1 MPQAPFSPAPA
12 RMFGVTA
19 LAHAALLSAGFL
31 VLAEAFAFPDI
42 LRESPQTRLALFQAN
57 AATVFPAYYA
67 MALTGLTQIALALS
81 LNAAFRKAGSLLL
94 SAALVFGIL
103 AGVFQILGFIR
114 WPIVIPWLAQ
124 EMAAASGDSQ
134 RQAMVAL
141 MEGTLNR
148 YAGMAVGEHLGF
160 LAQGLWSMLA
170 GLALIRTRL
179 ASPLLGLSGIV
190 LGLLLIGGA
199 LEQLGGPFTVL
210 GMFSAP
216 ASAAWLGWLLM
227 LALSLVRTR
236 EDGKGPAMGPFSLL
250 LYAALMAAFVMPA
263 LG

>member
-1 MPQAPFSPAPA
+1 MAQVPFSPAPA
-12 RMFGVTA
+12 RLFGVMA

-31 VLAEAFAFPDI
+31 VLADAFAFPDI

-57 AATVFPAYYA
+57 AATIIPAYYA
-67 MALTGLTQIALALS
+67 MALTGLTQIALALG
-81 LNAAFRKAGSLLL
+81 LNAVFRRTGSLLL
-94 SAALVFGIL
+94 SAALTFGIL
-103 AGVFQILGFIR
+103 AGAFQIMGFMR

-134 RQAMVAL
+134 RMAMVAL

-148 YAGMAVGEHLGF
+148 YAGMTVGEHLGF
-160 LAQGLWSMLA
+160 LAQGLWSILA
-170 GLALIRTRL
+170 GSALIRTRL
-179 ASPLLGLSGIV
+179 ASPLLGVGGIV
-190 LGLLLIGGA
+190 LGVLILGGA
-199 LEQLGGPFTVL
+199 LEQLGGPFAML

-227 LALSLVRTR
+227 LAFSLLRTG
-236 EDGKGPAMGPFSLL
+236 ESGKEPAMGPLSLL
-250 LYAALMAAFVMPA
+250 LFAALMAAFVIPS